1 MSLVQNGGF
10 VKAWG
15 QGPMAGRAAALACEE
30 WLIIYLGV
38 GSGLRIAYSLRN
50 YGSKVSRT
58 LRGPAIVGKR
68 SLTTV

>member
-1 MSLVQNGGF
+1 MQNGGF

-38 GSGLRIAYSLRN
+38 GSGLRIAYSQRN
-50 YGSKVSRT
+50 FGSKVSRI
-58 LRGPAIVGKR
+58 LRGLAIIGK
-68 SLTTV
+68 SSFITI